1 MLLPYKINFFLKEKR
16 EEKGEK
22 EKKEKKK
29 KKRKRKEKKRIT
41 TEANEMKRIENK

>member
-22 EKKEKKK
+22 EKKKK
-29 KKRKRKEKKRIT
+29 KKRIT
-41 TEANEMKRIENK
+41 TEANEMKRK

>member
-1 MLLPYKINFFLKEKR
+1 MLLPYEINFFLKEKR

-22 EKKEKKK
+22 EKKRKKEKRGK
-29 KKRKRKEKKRIT
+29 KEKKRIT